1 MNKLLTALI
10 LTATALTTQAKEVQL
25 TCTNSNAVNGKSFDM
40 MIDSDA
46 KLGSYGDNPSKLTG
60 KSGNI
65 YVFSYI
71 GNEKFGYMIDR
82 NSLEFNT
89 TYQGLAIAAGKCTM
103 SQSNNKI

>member
-10 LTATALTTQAKEVQL
+10 LTATAATAQAKEVVL
-25 TCTNSNAVNGKSFDM
+25 NCTASSGKTYSM
-40 MIDSDA
+40 MIDVDA
-46 KLGSYGDNPSKLTG
+46 KLGSYGNVPSKLTG

-71 GNEKFGYMIDR
+71 GNEQFGYMVDR

-89 TYQGLAIAAGKCTM
+89 TYQGKAMAAGKCTM
-103 SQSNNKI
+103 SQTNSKI